1 VKRSLALAAVLVG
14 ILAIPVSAH
23 AVSASVTLQTSDT
36 KIEAGEEVTLSGQIS
51 PASAGQT
58 VEIRDPD
65 EAVVATA
72 TTDASGAFSATI
84 SPDATVTLHAV
95 WGTAVSEPVTVS
107 VGAAIEVRLPPVR
120 LFDDVTVHGTVTS
133 VVQGTRA
140 TVELLLDGDVVQT
153 RHAEISRNGAFHQT
167 FAIDAPG
174 TYRARASFA
183 DATQPKRS
191 DRSDA
196 HKTPLPSLSEGS
208 HGRYVQL
215 LEQRLV
221 ELHYRLVRIDQRYDF
236 RTSDAMIAFHK
247 VQGMTRTA
255 TVNAATWRAMAD
267 PTVPR
272 ARSHTDGFHIEI
284 DQTRQVLY
292 TVEDG
297 AITNILHVSSGKAST
312 PTHDGTFHVSRKIAG
327 YSPNHLY
334 YPSYFDGNR
343 ALHGWTDVPTYP
355 ASHGCVRIPYWN
367 AKFIYGLT
375 PIGTT
380 VVVYHHS

>member
-1 VKRSLALAAVLVG
+1 MLAAFVAAV
-14 ILAIPVSAH
+14 LAIPVSAH
-23 AVSASVTLQTSDT
+23 AATSTVSLQTSAA
-36 KIEAGEEVTLSGQIS
+36 KITAGDEVTLSGQIS
-51 PASAGQT
+51 PPSSGET

-72 TTDASGAFSATI
+72 ATDASGAFSATI
-84 SPDATVTLHAV
+84 SPDATVTVHAV
-95 WGTAVSEPVTVS
+95 WGTAASEPVTVS
-107 VGAAIEVRLPPVR
+107 VRAVVHVNLPPVR
-120 LFDDVTVHGTVTS
+120 LFDDVTVHGTVTPA
-133 VVQGTRA
+133 VQGKRA
-140 TVELLLDGDVVQT
+140 TIELLLDGDVVRT
-153 RHAEISRNGAFHQT
+153 RHAGISKTGAFHQT
-167 FAIDAPG
+167 FSIDEPG
-174 TYRARASFA
+174 TYRARASFS
-183 DATQPKRS
+183 DATHLKGS
-191 DRSDA
+191 DVSGS

-208 HGRYVQL
+208 HGQYVQL

-221 ELHYRLVRIDQRYDF
+221 ELHYRLVRIDERYDF
-236 RTSDAMIAFHK
+236 RTADAVIAFHK

-267 PTVPR
+267 PKVPR
-272 ARSHTDGFHIEI
+272 ARSHTDGFHVEV

-292 TVEDG
+292 TVDDG
-297 AITNILHVSSGKAST
+297 AITDILHISSGKAST
-312 PTHDGTFHVSRKIAG
+312 PTRDGTFHVNRKIAG

-375 PIGTT
+375 PIGTK
-380 VVVYHHS
+380 VIVYHHS